1 MADTRQHL
9 ICTTASEADTRRDA
23 EKVAAAIRADGQ
35 YVAISEIFYMPEG
48 TRKASLPAIYLT
60 VSDEPIPEPPKPET
74 KTAAPSVTVA
84 WAESKPISPVGT
96 PVPII
101 ERPMTLAEMD
111 ARDRAQAAEEKR
123 QASLPPEKQD
133 LVSDADLDADSPNLT
148 KKRAGRPKGSK
159 NKVAA

>member
-23 EKVAAAIRADGQ
+23 AKVAAAIRADGQ
-35 YVAISEIFYMPEG
+35 YVATSEIFYMPEG

-60 VSDEPIPEPPKPET
+60 VSDEPIPEPAKPET
-74 KTAAPSVTVA
+74 TTAAPSVTVTHVA
-84 WAESKPISPVGT
+84 DAPIAPTASPD
-96 PVPII
+96 
-101 ERPMTLAEMD
+101 RPMTLAEMD
-111 ARDRAQAAEEKR
+111 ARDRAQAAEERR
-123 QASLPPEKQD
+123 QAALPPEKQD
-133 LVSDADLDADSPNLT
+133 LVSDADLDALKPMGEP